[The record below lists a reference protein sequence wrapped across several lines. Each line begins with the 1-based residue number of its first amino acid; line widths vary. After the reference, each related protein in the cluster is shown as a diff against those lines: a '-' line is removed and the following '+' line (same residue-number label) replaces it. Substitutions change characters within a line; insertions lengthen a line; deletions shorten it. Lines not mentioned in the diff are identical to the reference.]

1 MTVVTPEEMEH
12 LKKLA
17 RLEMG
22 EAETSAAAADINS
35 ILESFQT
42 LQGLDLSGYPEMP
55 RPVPMQNIMREDI
68 ATPPLEQAVAMGVAV
83 EAEDGFFSVPRTVES

>member
-1 MTVVTPEEMEH
+1 MTVVTPSEMEH

-17 RLEMG
+17 RLEMS
-22 EAETSAAAADINS
+22 AEETNAAAADINS

-55 RPVPMQNIMREDI
+55 RPVPMQNIMREDV
-68 ATPPLEQAVAMGVAV
+68 ATPPLEQAVALGVAV
-83 EAEDGFFSVPRTVES
+83 ETEDSFFKVPRTVES

>member
-1 MTVVTPEEMEH
+1 MNAVTPEEMEH

-17 RLEMG
+17 RLEMN
-22 EAETSAAAADINS
+22 EAETKAAADDINS

-42 LQGLDLSGYPEMP
+42 LQGLDLSAYPEMP

-68 ATPPLEQAVAMGVAV
+68 ATPPLEQALALGVAV
-83 EAEDGFFSVPRTVES
+83 ETEDGFFKVPRTVES